1 MIKAVIIEDE
11 QRNIHMLQQM
21 LEKYCPSVEILGAA
35 DSVDSGFSII
45 KSLSPELVFLDIEI
59 VGGNAF
65 SLLNKLQPINFEI
78 IFITAYDS
86 YAITAIKY
94 SALDYILKPVNIDE
108 LIAAVDKANHRLHT
122 SEINKLVTN
131 LLSNSMQARKENF
144 SLALLTNKGYEIFAA
159 HEIIRC
165 EADSRGAYFYL
176 TRNRKLFADKTLREY
191 EDILP
196 DSIFFRAHTTHL
208 INIEHIKRYRKEKN
222 IVVEMSD
229 GSEVPVAIR
238 RKNEF
243 LHLFGNAS

>member
-11 QRNIHMLQQM
+11 HRNIQMLKQM
-21 LEKYCPSVEILGAA
+21 LEKYCPSVEILGTA
-35 DSVDSGFSII
+35 DSVESGYASI

-59 VGGNAF
+59 GGGNAF
-65 SLLNKLQPINFEI
+65 SLLNKLQPVNFEI

-108 LIAAVDKANHRLHT
+108 LIAAVAKANNRLHT

-131 LLSNSMQARKENF
+131 LLSNSMQVKKENF

-165 EADSRGAYFYL
+165 EADTKGAYFYL
-176 TRNRKLFADKTLREY
+176 TRNRKLFADKTLKEY
-191 EDILP
+191 EEILP
-196 DSIFFRAHTTHL
+196 GSIFFRSHTTHL
-208 INIEHIKRYRKEKN
+208 INIEHVRRYRKEKN
-222 IVVEMSD
+222 ILVEMSD
-229 GSEVPVAIR
+229 GSEIPVAMR